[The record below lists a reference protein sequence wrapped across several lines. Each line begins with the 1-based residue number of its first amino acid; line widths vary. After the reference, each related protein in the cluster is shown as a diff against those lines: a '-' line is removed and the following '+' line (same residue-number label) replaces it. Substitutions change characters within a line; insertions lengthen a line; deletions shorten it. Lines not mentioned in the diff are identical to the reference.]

1 VKETHSEKMQMFA
14 TGWQSFMDAPL
25 STQIILVPVA
35 LVAMYILYR
44 VYKRQS
50 KQIHANHQSVAC
62 EGDGN
67 TIHIHVNKQKKDK

>member
-50 KQIHANHQSVAC
+50 KQIHANHQSIAC
-62 EGDGN
+62 DGEHN
-67 TIHIHVNKQKKDK
+67 NNNINIHANKD